1 MNIRLV
7 GVIFF
12 LIVFGALE
20 LSAQGTGVKSEYLK
34 DGNITKVE
42 TNMLYV
48 GNTADQFV
56 GIQLTG
62 TYKGEKLES
71 PPKIEITVFSF
82 SKEPIYKK
90 DKDRVVVIIANGAE
104 TNVGTLANTT
114 FKGETKNGVDTYF
127 AVGGDPNIGMQV
139 PLPQGAVIRVRPSLE
154 ERPCRQ
160 GAEWRRRPVERSH
173 ATKPVTFASDVPI
186 PSVGVVFHCAVA
198 RSPLPGTL
206 LQGNA
211 PGRVGRPR
219 SSSAKKTRVATASGA
234 RK

>member
-7 GVIFF
+7 GLIFF
-12 LIVFGALE
+12 LIVFGALD

-90 DKDRVVVIIANGAE
+90 DKDRVVVIIANGTE
-104 TNVGTLANTT
+104 TNVGTLTNTI

-139 PLPQGAVIRVRPSLE
+139 PLPQGAVIRAGGTMNGMTMELLTLQLKPEQFLKMATSPSIRFKIGSTILTPTN
-154 ERPCRQ
+154 RHIDVIRNF
-160 GAEWRRRPVERSH
+160 AEQ
-173 ATKPVTFASDVPI
+173 VT
-186 PSVGVVFHCAVA
+186 
-198 RSPLPGTL
+198 
-206 LQGNA
+206 
-211 PGRVGRPR
+211 
-219 SSSAKKTRVATASGA
+219 AKQ
-234 RK
+234 